1 MLLTLSKSAFYLV
14 NTRSGVGDKFRKR
27 LLACYQLLWLER
39 LYLAYGLLLLLVYTV
54 ERLWP
59 SSPTA
64 QLKFVVLANWFVPLL
79 AASVI
84 ARRKVLG
91 LRNETEAALALMEF
105 VHRRGYFCTAA
116 GLTAMSVALMA
127 VTWLAAVLLSG
138 FLRLDY
144 PAMYIVATALF
155 VTAFYY
161 YVDRELKR
169 LRQDLELVEKLKT
182 SYERVKV

>member
-1 MLLTLSKSAFYLV
+1 M
-14 NTRSGVGDKFRKR
+14 GDKFRKR
-27 LLACYQLLWLER
+27 LHACYQLLWLKR

-59 SSPTA
+59 SSPAA

-91 LRNETEAALALMEF
+91 LRNEAALALMEF

-116 GLTAMSVALMA
+116 GLAAMSVALLA

-155 VTAFYY
+155 VTAFDY

-182 SYERVKV
+182 SYEKVKNLTYT